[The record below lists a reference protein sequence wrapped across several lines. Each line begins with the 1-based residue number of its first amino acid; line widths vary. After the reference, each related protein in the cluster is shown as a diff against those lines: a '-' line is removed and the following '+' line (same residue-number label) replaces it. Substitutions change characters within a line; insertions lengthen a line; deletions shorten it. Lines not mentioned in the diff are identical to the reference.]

1 MLGAG
6 LGLCYIKIECC
17 VKKGSSWMS
26 DNTELSSLIESLY
39 PSLQFEVSIDQKEVA
54 DVFTNRAGLED
65 PDSFIKGQSVEASS
79 DLFDMSYQFDD
90 KQSKLCVV
98 VDLDPSQKRSDFYF
112 SALKDAYVCIMGI
125 IDLLEGTK
133 AEVVAAEGTE
143 SLIRFLH
150 VCAKLR
156 GIPIKMP
163 EQSGVDEVLDRTR
176 DHLTQWLQST
186 SLPDFA
192 PVATAGLSPGAS
204 VSSLPTSADDAISED
219 KSSEDDG

>member
-1 MLGAG
+1 
-6 LGLCYIKIECC
+6 
-17 VKKGSSWMS
+17 MS
-26 DNTELSSLIESLY
+26 DNIELSSLMESLY

-54 DVFTNRAGLED
+54 DVFANRAGLED
-65 PDSFIKGQSVEASS
+65 PDRFVKGEPVEASS

-90 KQSKLCVV
+90 KKSKLHVV

-112 SALKDAYVCIMGI
+112 SALKDAYVCVMGVI
-125 IDLLEGTK
+125 GLLEDTK
-133 AEVVAAEGTE
+133 AEVVTAEGTE

-156 GIPIKMP
+156 GIPIKMT

-186 SLPDFA
+186 SLPDFE
-192 PVATAGLSPGAS
+192 PVVTAGLSAGAS

-219 KSSEDDG
+219 KSGEDDG